1 MIAATFFP
9 VMLQLAVCR
18 KLRFD
23 FKNRTVHIY
32 DIRSASFLTG
42 IACNLQF
49 KLKETKRPL
58 LAFDVVDFH
67 AALVYWYIKL
77 TIYVAATQ

>member
-1 MIAATFFP
+1 
-9 VMLQLAVCR
+9 MLQLAVCR
-18 KLRFD
+18 KLKFSSD
-23 FKNRTVHIY
+23 TILKTEQSTFMTSV
-32 DIRSASFLTG
+32 LTG